1 MWIEDDSWD
10 VIMSVG
16 LIGLLVVVVRVLEM

>member
-16 LIGLLVVVVRVLEM
+16 LIGLLVVVVRVFEM